1 MRYRQRAVLSV
12 DSECVGYVLGHEIML
27 IADAEAAIYVEG
39 NTDGCALASAR
50 PAAGVGDH
58 IMRTREVMGT

>member
-1 MRYRQRAVLSV
+1 M
-12 DSECVGYVLGHEIML
+12 GHEIML

>member
-1 MRYRQRAVLSV
+1 M
-12 DSECVGYVLGHEIML
+12 GHEIML
-27 IADAEAAIYVEG
+27 IADAAAAIYVEG